1 MTKKVGDARLLW
13 VRYHSP
19 AAVHLIVSAKMRRAL
34 PCGTFM
40 KKIAWLLLL
49 TLSVATVSFAADT
62 YHQGKIL
69 KWENGTYAEKNKS
82 KSWVIYQLQAD
93 GTTYS
98 IARHKETKPQM
109 QAGESVQY
117 QLKKKNQINVIDA
130 NGKKH
135 EYQIVGQTAG
145 PGQ

>member
-1 MTKKVGDARLLW
+1 
-13 VRYHSP
+13 
-19 AAVHLIVSAKMRRAL
+19 
-34 PCGTFM
+34 M
-40 KKIAWLLLL
+40 KKITCLLLVVV
-49 TLSVATVSFAADT
+49 SITVFSFAADA
-62 YHQGKIL
+62 YRPGKIL